1 MQCNI
6 IPYKQTTRQNLNQN
20 MWDNL
25 IVIIHKCILNIY
37 KLSIE
42 NKEICVWLM
51 FVLTILLGNAFYIS
65 LVVSH
70 EMVPH
75 FSGKC
80 ICGLKSRVDSCELH
94 PLNAMP
100 CLEKILLSFSDKLL
114 HKEWQCSSVCHSV
127 SPYLVWPSFLCIF
140 SNLIMAQ
147 LE

>member
-51 FVLTILLGNAFYIS
+51 FVLTILLGNAFYIALVAPIKRHAMLGENS
-65 LVVSH
+65 L
-70 EMVPH
+70 E
-75 FSGKC
+75 
-80 ICGLKSRVDSCELH
+80 
-94 PLNAMP
+94 
-100 CLEKILLSFSDKLL
+100 
-114 HKEWQCSSVCHSV
+114 
-127 SPYLVWPSFLCIF
+127 FL
-140 SNLIMAQ
+140 
-147 LE
+147 

>member
-25 IVIIHKCILNIY
+25 IVIIHQCILNIY

-80 ICGLKSRVDSCELH
+80 ICGLKSRVDHVSCTH
-94 PLNAMP
+94 
-100 CLEKILLSFSDKLL
+100 
-114 HKEWQCSSVCHSV
+114 
-127 SPYLVWPSFLCIF
+127 
-140 SNLIMAQ
+140 
-147 LE
+147 